1 MPVEQLTAAAARA
14 TYIGSPEHKVP
25 HARSDATRCP
35 AELGATQENLTAW
48 LRQAIG
54 EGSIGGLTEGGFPCY
69 VWYRDGDR
77 MFEGRL
83 TNHVKGDYKGYP
95 INWDE
100 FPEELQRQDA

>member
-1 MPVEQLTAAAARA
+1 
-14 TYIGSPEHKVP
+14 
-25 HARSDATRCP
+25 
-35 AELGATQENLTAW
+35 LGATQENLTAW

-83 TNHVKGDYKGYP
+83 TNHVTGDYKGYP